1 MSDGTVSITD
11 KIEFANTHAAAT
23 RAPTVALTNAAEL
36 QAALQR
42 DQPDGDLQQ
51 SVYEWHVNKLP
62 EDQIVPAA
70 TVREVATAFFMDIL
84 RSRQDAS
91 RRGWTDA
98 QHRDAVL
105 VSQPR
110 YEQMAHTH
118 PRMLLMLSGS
128 DVTERKLQHLL
139 DLIELRERLEHSSMS
154 LAQKQAHVSRYF
166 MSNFVRPARP
176 GEEEEAV
183 RNGTGLRG
191 ELVRGPAH
199 APASVS
205 ASVSAPALTR

>member
-1 MSDGTVSITD
+1 MLAADQ
-11 KIEFANTHAAAT
+11 IEFANSHAAAT
-23 RAPTVALTNAAEL
+23 HAPTVALTDSREL

-42 DQPDGDLQQ
+42 DQPDGDMQQ
-51 SVYEWHVNKLP
+51 SVYEWHVHKLP
-62 EDQIVPAA
+62 EEQIVPAA
-70 TVREVATAFFMDIL
+70 TVREVATAFFMDVM
-84 RSRQDAS
+84 RSRQMTE

-118 PRMLLMLSGS
+118 PRMLLMLAGS

-139 DLIELRERLEHSSMS
+139 DLIELKERHERSGLSLE
-154 LAQKQAHVSRYF
+154 QKQAQVSHYF
-166 MSNFVRPARP
+166 MSNFVRPALP

-191 ELVRGPAH
+191 ELVRGPA
-199 APASVS
+199 PS
-205 ASVSAPALTR
+205 P